1 MSVLEGADAFTG
13 MAVPDFAVNDQYRG
27 CGGFVGLKGPYA
39 EKSADAVAAIVAQ
52 CEIRPCQTAPL

>member
-1 MSVLEGADAFTG
+1 MLEGADAFAG
-13 MAVPDFAVNDQYRG
+13 LAVPDFAVKDQYRTSG
-27 CGGFVGLKGPYA
+27 SFDGLKGPYA